1 MRVLVTGAAHYLGG
15 ELARRL
21 ETHPDVEA
29 IFGLDVADPT
39 VSLERTEFVH
49 ADTRHSVIA
58 KLVRSLRLD
67 TIIHAAVVVDA
78 SGHDRSVHEA
88 NVIGTMNVLA
98 ACAGAGSPV
107 RRLVVKSSAAVY
119 GSRPDDPS
127 FVRESMAAGR
137 APRTPL
143 GRDLA
148 ELEQLADDYAIRNPE
163 VTVTVLRLGERIGIR
178 DPGAL
183 SRYLRLRVVP
193 TVAGFDPRLQFLHED
208 DAVEAL
214 YRAATEEHPGVFNVT
229 GGGVVLLS
237 QAVELAGGT
246 RAPVL
251 PFLGR
256 SLGLLAVRAAAG
268 IDLPPHL
275 IDVLTHGQVLDCSR
289 LRDELGWEPA
299 HDSRSTLVE
308 FLEWKGPA
316 DQPRVTTHQEL
327 ELDRYLRRRRPA
339 GARW

>member
-1 MRVLVTGAAHYLGG
+1 MRVLVTGAAQYLGG

-21 ETHPDVEA
+21 EAHPEVEA
-29 IFGLDVADPT
+29 IFGIDIADPT
-39 VSLERTEFVH
+39 VSLDRTEFVH

-67 TIIHAAVVVDA
+67 TVVHCAVLVNEPVHARA
-78 SGHDRSVHEA
+78 VHEA
-88 NVIGTMNVLA
+88 NVIGTMNLLA
-98 ACAGAGSPV
+98 ACAGEGSPV

-119 GSRPDDPS
+119 CVEPDDPS
-127 FVRESMAAGR
+127 FLRESMAGRR

-163 VTVTVLRLGERIGIR
+163 VAVTVLRLGHRVGIR
-178 DPGAL
+178 DPNAL
-183 SRYLRLRVVP
+183 SRYFRLPVVP

-214 YRAATEEHPGVFNVT
+214 YRAAIGEHRGVFNVA

-237 QAVELAGGT
+237 QAIEVAGGR

-251 PFLGR
+251 PFYGRWLGR
-256 SLGLLAVRAAAG
+256 LGVRAVTG
-268 IDLPPHL
+268 LELPPHL
-275 IDVLTHGQVLDCSR
+275 MDVLTYGQVLDCSR
-289 LRDELGWEPA
+289 LRDAFGWEPA
-299 HDSRSTLVE
+299 YDSLATLAD
-308 FLEWKGPA
+308 FLA
-316 DQPRVTTHQEL
+316 RTADTDQPPVAPRQEL
-327 ELDRYLRRRRPA
+327 ELDRYIRRRPNA
-339 GARW
+339 KVRR